1 MGEKRTA
8 YKVLGNRK
16 LEDLFFITFVE
27 RNSDGNT
34 RGTYLE
40 LQMCY
45 YIPLY
50 WTKAPRFAGTLIN
63 EHSYSWTQNLKKYV
77 STEN

>member
-1 MGEKRTA
+1 MREKRAA
-8 YKVLGNRK
+8 YKVLGNRQP
-16 LEDLFFITFVE
+16 EDLFSIIFIE
-27 RNSDGNT
+27 RNSEGNT

-50 WTKAPRFAGTLIN
+50 WTNAPCFAATLIN
-63 EHSYSWTQNLKKYV
+63 EHRYRWTQN
-77 STEN
+77 

>member
-1 MGEKRTA
+1 MKNYNSTCFCGCEILSVYEIR
-8 YKVLGNRK
+8 VLT
-16 LEDLFFITFVE
+16 IIE
-27 RNSDGNT
+27 RNSDENT

-50 WTKAPRFAGTLIN
+50 WTNAPRFAATLIN
-63 EHSYSWTQNLKKYV
+63 ENSCS
-77 STEN
+77 